1 MFVLQRYRNIAIYE
15 NVFLLK
21 YRNIAIFNIYVGYMD
36 KQEIN
41 NGLIERLE
49 QLMEYKSLNQRSLSK
64 EIGFSYST
72 LNKYCNKK
80 SNTIDFELIYRLV
93 SHFSDIDTNWLIQ
106 GTGEMLLTSEQPTDS
121 SESDRLSKL
130 IDTIAFQQDTINNL
144 QRRIKELEAEL
155 IIANNERKIG

>member
-1 MFVLQRYRNIAIYE
+1 MFSCK
-15 NVFLLK
+15 K

-80 SNTIDFELIYRLV
+80 SNTIDFELIYRLA

-106 GTGEMLLTSEQPTDS
+106 GTGEMLLTSEQPTAS
-121 SESDRLSKL
+121 NENDRLSKL

-144 QRRIKELEAEL
+144 HGRIKELETTNKRLETQVAL
-155 IIANNERKIG
+155 YIGKQIV

>member
-1 MFVLQRYRNIAIYE
+1 
-15 NVFLLK
+15 
-21 YRNIAIFNIYVGYMD
+21 MD

-80 SNTIDFELIYRLV
+80 SNTIDFELIYRLA
-93 SHFSDIDTNWLIQ
+93 SNFSDIDTNWLIQ
-106 GTGEMLLTSEQPTDS
+106 GTGEMLLTSEQPTS
-121 SESDRLSKL
+121 TEDRMNKL

-155 IIANNERKIG
+155 IINNRQKIG

>member
-1 MFVLQRYRNIAIYE
+1 
-15 NVFLLK
+15 
-21 YRNIAIFNIYVGYMD
+21 MD

-80 SNTIDFELIYRLV
+80 SNTIDFELIYRLA
-93 SHFSDIDTNWLIQ
+93 SNFSDIDTNWLIQ
-106 GTGEMLLTSEQPTDS
+106 GTGEMLLTSEQPTAS
-121 SESDRLSKL
+121 NESDRLSKL

-144 QRRIKELEAEL
+144 QRRINELETTNKRLEVEL
-155 IIANNERKIG
+155 TIFKNNKLIG

>member
-1 MFVLQRYRNIAIYE
+1 
-15 NVFLLK
+15 
-21 YRNIAIFNIYVGYMD
+21 MD

-80 SNTIDFELIYRLV
+80 SNTIDFELIYRLA
-93 SHFSDIDTNWLIQ
+93 SNFSDIDTNWLIQ
-106 GTGEMLLTSEQPTDS
+106 GTGEMLLTSEQPT
-121 SESDRLSKL
+121 EAKDRMNKL

-144 QRRIKELEAEL
+144 HGRIKELETTNKRLETQVAL
-155 IIANNERKIG
+155 YIGKQIV

>member
-1 MFVLQRYRNIAIYE
+1 
-15 NVFLLK
+15 
-21 YRNIAIFNIYVGYMD
+21 MD

-80 SNTIDFELIYRLV
+80 SNTIDFELIYRLA
-93 SHFSDIDTNWLIQ
+93 SNFSDIDTNWLIQ

-121 SESDRLSKL
+121 NENDRLSKL

-155 IIANNERKIG
+155 IIANNQRKIG

>member
-1 MFVLQRYRNIAIYE
+1 
-15 NVFLLK
+15 
-21 YRNIAIFNIYVGYMD
+21 MD

-80 SNTIDFELIYRLV
+80 SNTIDFELIYRLA

-106 GTGEMLLTSEQPTDS
+106 GNGEMLLTSEQPTAS
-121 SESDRLSKL
+121 NENDRLSKL